1 MHIAKGLSL
10 AAAAA
15 TLLLCGPA
23 PAQQPTD
30 LRGSQALPPQEMPLA
45 GNKTIV
51 GIGVIC
57 DTSEQAEQF
66 VDLRAQG
73 QDIQPAMHIVNRKAK
88 RSRACG
94 IAAIAFI
101 RGKTL
106 DSKAVNGKLVQIV
119 RINVVAGYNGVG
131 WNQIANTTQYA
142 VIETKGLAI

>member
-1 MHIAKGLSL
+1 MHTAKGLSV

-15 TLLLCGPA
+15 VLLLSGAA
-23 PAQQPTD
+23 PAQQLTD
-30 LRGSQALPPQEMPLA
+30 LRGSQVLPQQEMPQS
-45 GNKTIV
+45 GKTATV

-73 QDIQPAMHIVNRKAK
+73 QDIRPAMNIVNRKA
-88 RSRACG
+88 RRPRACG

-101 RGKTL
+101 RGETL
-106 DSKAVNGKLVQIV
+106 DSKPVNGKLVQIV
-119 RINVVAGYNGVG
+119 RINVIAGYNGVG
-131 WNQIANTTQYA
+131 WNNVANTTQYA

>member
-1 MHIAKGLSL
+1 MHIAKGLSV
-10 AAAAA
+10 AAAVGA
-15 TLLLCGPA
+15 LLLSGAA
-23 PAQQPTD
+23 PAQQPGD
-30 LRGSQALPPQEMPLA
+30 LQAPQMLPQQQMPQA
-45 GNKTIV
+45 GKQATV

-73 QDIQPAMHIVNRKAK
+73 QDIRPAMHIVNRKAK
-88 RSRACG
+88 RPRACG

-142 VIETKGLAI
+142 VIETKGFAI